1 MGIPCLKENSVM
13 KTKNTLLR
21 RLSDVLT
28 SSPKIYDAIQYLAG
42 FPKVVPLL
50 RPHFEA
56 VDGHTLLDV
65 GAGTALYMPILPP
78 GAKYIWSDI
87 DPKKLEG
94 FRARASTRPSET
106 TFGIMCDSMKV
117 ALGDKTVDYALC
129 AAMSHHIADED
140 LSRLF
145 EELAR
150 VVRKK
155 LIFLDAVKSPR
166 LMSRILWAADRG
178 AFPRSEPYL
187 YSMIERHFDIES
199 RQSYKIYHQYI
210 LCSCTPKGKLVPA

>member
-1 MGIPCLKENSVM
+1 MTT
-13 KTKNTLLR
+13 KTTLLR
-21 RLSDVLT
+21 RLSDALT

-65 GAGTALYMPILPP
+65 GAGTGLYLPIFPP
-78 GAKYIWSDI
+78 GVKYIWSDI
-87 DPKKLEG
+87 DSQKLDG

-106 TFGIMCDSMKV
+106 TFGLMCDSLNV
-117 ALGDKTVDYALC
+117 ALGNHSVDYALC

-150 VVRKK
+150 VVQKK
-155 LIFLDAVKSPR
+155 LIFIDAVKSPR
-166 LMSRILWAADRG
+166 LMSRILWSVDRG
-178 AFPRSEPYL
+178 AHPRPEPIL
-187 YSMIERHFDIES
+187 CSMIERYFDIES
-199 RQSYKIYHQYI
+199 KQSYKVYHQYI
-210 LCSCTPKGKLVPA
+210 LCICTPKAH